1 MKHGGSSHSKQKEE
15 TIMATE
21 RKVWEIIKSAGFE
34 PVADRGIIVKYAPE
48 NLSDKIAQFFSMEF
62 YVLQLCKDEM
72 VLVPFSTLTAALK
85 KEVTLQ
91 IPYSAVKTVE
101 VREDM
106 LNYQIAITTDTDT
119 IRLTAQ
125 QKELSDFR
133 AAGALTFYS
142 EGLKMS
148 SWHKENLDATL
159 EALKTLNQQI
169 MLFSFCKDMVKF
181 YVYQKKWYRYKA
193 DKLVGKS
200 QFVGLSFWNIEKGT
214 Q

>member
-1 MKHGGSSHSKQKEE
+1 
-15 TIMATE
+15 MATE

-72 VLVPFSTLTAALK
+72 VLVPFSTLTVALK

-125 QKELSDFR
+125 KKELSDFR

-148 SWHKENLDATL
+148 S
-159 EALKTLNQQI
+159 
-169 MLFSFCKDMVKF
+169 
-181 YVYQKKWYRYKA
+181 
-193 DKLVGKS
+193 
-200 QFVGLSFWNIEKGT
+200 GT
-214 Q
+214 KRILMQH